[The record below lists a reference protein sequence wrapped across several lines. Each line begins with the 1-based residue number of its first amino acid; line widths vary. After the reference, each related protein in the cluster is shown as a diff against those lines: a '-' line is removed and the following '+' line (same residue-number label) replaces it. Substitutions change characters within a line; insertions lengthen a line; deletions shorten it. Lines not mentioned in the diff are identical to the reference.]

1 MKRCNISNPFLDW
14 QNVVEEGS
22 RKWIS
27 KKLSSV
33 LCRLVLSSS
42 VYNIWRAR
50 NEIKHNGS
58 PKTEEQIIR
67 SIFWEVRT
75 RISGKGNF
83 KKNEENINICL
94 SWNIDLSIL
103 V

>member
-1 MKRCNISNPFLDW
+1 VAKKK
-14 QNVVEEGS
+14 VVPVQEEGS

-42 VYNIWRAR
+42 VYNVWRAR
-50 NEIKHNGS
+50 NEIKHNGR
-58 PKTEEQIIR
+58 PKTEERILG

-75 RISGKGNF
+75 RISAKGNF
-83 KKNEENINICL
+83 KKNEENVNICQR

>member
-1 MKRCNISNPFLDW
+1 VAKKK
-14 QNVVEEGS
+14 VVPVQEEGS

-50 NEIKHNGS
+50 NGL
-58 PKTEEQIIR
+58 P
-67 SIFWEVRT
+67 
-75 RISGKGNF
+75 
-83 KKNEENINICL
+83 
-94 SWNIDLSIL
+94 LSIMEDQTL
-103 V
+103 RSRFLEAFFGK